1 MRVVAL
7 TCSNTE
13 IVCAL
18 GCADCL
24 VGVDDHSDFP
34 ADVVGRLPKVGPD
47 LGIDIGKVAAL
58 KPDLVLASLTVPG
71 HEQIVA
77 ALEQSDLN
85 YFAPEPVSLKDVYR
99 DIRDIAALLGVPQ
112 RGQKIVDHM
121 RTHIQK
127 SAGSVRRPALLV
139 QWWPKPV
146 IAPGRLSWVNDL
158 LQAAGACNPLA
169 DRAVKSSPLS
179 DEEVAAINA
188 DAMIL
193 SWCGVKPNKYRPDV
207 IYRRQAW
214 QHLDL
219 VKNKRVYCVPEA
231 YLGRPSPR
239 LLDGYLLLRS
249 IIAELQQ
256 HTLPDR

>member
-7 TCSNTE
+7 NCSNTE

-18 GCADCL
+18 GCAEFL

-34 ADVVGRLPKVGPD
+34 AEVVGRLPKVGPD
-47 LGIDIGKVAAL
+47 LGIDIDKVVAL

-85 YFAPEPVSLKDVYR
+85 YFAPEPVSLQNVYQ
-99 DIRDIAALLGVPQ
+99 DIRDIAALLAVPQ
-112 RGQKIVDHM
+112 RGHEIVDHM
-121 RTHIQK
+121 RAHIQNA
-127 SAGSVRRPALLV
+127 AGRIRRPALLV

-158 LQAAGACNPLA
+158 LQAAGAYNPVA
-169 DRAVKSSPLS
+169 NRAVKSTPLS
-179 DEEVAAINA
+179 DEEVATINA
-188 DAMIL
+188 DAIIL
-193 SWCGVKPNKYRPDV
+193 SWCGVKSNKYRPDI
-207 IYRRQAW
+207 IYRKQAW

-219 VKNKRVYCVPEA
+219 VKKKQVYCIPEA

-239 LLDGYLLLRS
+239 LLYGYSSLRRVV
-249 IIAELQQ
+249 ITLQQ
-256 HTLPDR
+256 ET